1 MIAFGFVHPAILWAL
16 PLAVVPIA
24 IHLLNRRRFERRR
37 WAAMTFL
44 RSAIEKNRRRLRME
58 HWLVLLLRTIAIVLL
73 VLLVARP
80 ILDATTT
87 IGANRH
93 HVVLLDDSASM
104 QEKDGVG
111 EVWSACRRAA
121 RGFVRDLARS
131 EGDLVTVALASAPDR
146 PLADAVPAAGS
157 RAERLLEDLDAL
169 SVGDGGFAVPAALAA
184 LRARLRADGLDRPV
198 QYHVFSDLRAADWC
212 ASERGLP
219 TALHAW
225 LSADGSRGPALTVH
239 AVVDD
244 TPKDAVNLALL
255 DLVVVDPRVTIGVPS
270 RFAARIANR
279 GTIRQGPTRLTVEFD
294 DGATFQRPVPALAPG
309 EETRVEFERMF
320 DRAGPIALR
329 CTLPEDV
336 YRPDDERS
344 AVLRVDPHLSVLV
357 VDGDLPGAG
366 ITPVRGEPSHSA
378 GYFLRAALD
387 PEGRTTT
394 GIRPRVIP
402 AGALRDER
410 AKDLAE
416 VDVLWLADV
425 PAEPYLADADV
436 LAALRGYLADGGGL
450 VLSLG
455 ENATDVESWNRALA
469 DTGLAPARLLGLSG
483 DARLARGA
491 ILDPDAPG
499 PLRDAADALAP
510 LFELQTGFGRWFR
523 TETLEDS
530 DGSSNSRVLIPLRVD
545 APERDP
551 LLLVAESS
559 TGGVR
564 ALWTSDI
571 GSNDRWSNWSRTFAF
586 LPTVHELVRA
596 CTRSDAPRRE
606 SLRLTP
612 DDVLTV
618 AIDPNVHTGDVVITA
633 RSDGSSRTFGA
644 ASGRRDLTVAMTALE
659 TSGIH
664 VARRMRH
671 DGGTDDVWFARNSE
685 PDEGRLE
692 RAAIGALRDRVPPA
706 FAERMRVIS
715 ARPTSGLDDET
726 SATATT
732 EAWRVLAWALLIGLL
747 LEPLLTAGFHR
758 R

>member
-58 HWLVLLLRTIAIVLL
+58 HWLVLLLRTLAIVLL

-169 SVGDGGFAVPAALAA
+169 PVGDGGFAVPAALAA

-410 AKDLAE
+410 ANDLAE

-436 LAALRGYLADGGGL
+436 LAALRGYVADGGGI

-455 ENATDVESWNRALA
+455 ENADRRRVLEPRARGHGTRA
-469 DTGLAPARLLGLSG
+469 GPPARSLGRRAARTRG
-483 DARLARGA
+483 DPR
-491 ILDPDAPG
+491 PG
-499 PLRDAADALAP
+499 
-510 LFELQTGFGRWFR
+510 R
-523 TETLEDS
+523 T
-530 DGSSNSRVLIPLRVD
+530 
-545 APERDP
+545 
-551 LLLVAESS
+551 
-559 TGGVR
+559 R
-564 ALWTSDI
+564 A
-571 GSNDRWSNWSRTFAF
+571 
-586 LPTVHELVRA
+586 
-596 CTRSDAPRRE
+596 APRRGG
-606 SLRLTP
+606 RARAA
-612 DDVLTV
+612 VRV
-618 AIDPNVHTGDVVITA
+618 ADRVRPLVPHRDARGFRRFVELSCADPAARRRARA
-633 RSDGSSRTFGA
+633 RSSPPRRRVVD
-644 ASGRRDLTVAMTALE
+644 GRRPGALDQ
-659 TSGIH
+659 
-664 VARRMRH
+664 RH
-671 DGGTDDVWFARNSE
+671 RQQRPMEQLE
-685 PDEGRLE
+685 PDVRLPADRP
-692 RAAIGALRDRVPPA
+692 RARSRVYAQRRTEAREPAVDPRRRAHGRDRSQRA
-706 FAERMRVIS
+706 H
-715 ARPTSGLDDET
+715 G
-726 SATATT
+726 
-732 EAWRVLAWALLIGLL
+732 
-747 LEPLLTAGFHR
+747 
-758 R
+758 